1 MSQNV
6 TKKLKKFNQ
15 EKRVQTDSKNIKD
28 LSQMIKKMPQHQ
40 KALSKF
46 STHLHLAEECMKN
59 YQVIHGIMLVK
70 RSSKSL
76 HGIML
81 VNRSSKSLHGIM

>member
-1 MSQNV
+1 M
-6 TKKLKKFNQ
+6 KLIVQLKPGHAHANIVIFIK

-59 YQVIHGIMLVK
+59 YQVKLYQDIFHC
-70 RSSKSL
+70 
-76 HGIML
+76 
-81 VNRSSKSLHGIM
+81 